1 MAGRKKRR
9 EEKTPGCRSFTRRR
23 AAHLLNLLIIK
34 CLLAKGNKLTPPK
47 KAIANGRKKNKKAGG
62 DPRNVDPLPG
72 AGPEKL

>member
-1 MAGRKKRR
+1 
-9 EEKTPGCRSFTRRR
+9 
-23 AAHLLNLLIIK
+23 LIIK
-34 CLLAKGNKLTPPK
+34 RLLAKGNKLTPPK